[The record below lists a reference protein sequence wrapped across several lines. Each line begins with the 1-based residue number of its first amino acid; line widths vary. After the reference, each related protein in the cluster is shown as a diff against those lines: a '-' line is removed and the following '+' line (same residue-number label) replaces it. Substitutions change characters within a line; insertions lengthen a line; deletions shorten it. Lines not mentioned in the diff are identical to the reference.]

1 MSFTDH
7 FLKDQNY
14 YFSHTLIFFYNNL
27 NFILFTNIIHIIMF
41 EFNETIISFY
51 LHTFNQEPW
60 TKLE

>member
-1 MSFTDH
+1 
-7 FLKDQNY
+7 
-14 YFSHTLIFFYNNL
+14 
-27 NFILFTNIIHIIMF
+27 MF